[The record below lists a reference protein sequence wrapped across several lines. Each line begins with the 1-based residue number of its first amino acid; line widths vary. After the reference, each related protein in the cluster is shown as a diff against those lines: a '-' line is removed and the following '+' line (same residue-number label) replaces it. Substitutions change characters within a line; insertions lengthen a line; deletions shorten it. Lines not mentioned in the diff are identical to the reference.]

1 MTRTA
6 RHPVARVQPTH
17 TAGLWRATGLMWI
30 ALWAS
35 TALGAAVTE
44 AWLTALRTPPP
55 RDALGATPETAMSLL
70 VHNALVALWPLAL
83 VVLDWPSWPGLRRVG
98 DALVATQLLAQG
110 LVVGQALASH
120 PAIWRYLPHLP
131 VEWLALA
138 IIAAAW
144 TDARSRPPTRRG
156 GLAVIAAA
164 TLVALAAAAIIETY
178 AVPV

>member
-98 DALVATQLLAQG
+98 DALV
-110 LVVGQALASH
+110 SH